1 MIANSTELKVALR
14 NLALMEQALRAL
26 RQQLETS
33 NPQLLDVTAKAYEKR
48 IESLQTEIV
57 RYLYDH
63 PSEVSSLLPPLD
75 IVEVAA

>member
-1 MIANSTELKVALR
+1 MIASSTELKVALR

-26 RQQLETS
+26 RQQLEVA

-48 IESLQTEIV
+48 IASLQTELA

-75 IVEVAA
+75 VAEVAA